1 MEPLTEIPKSI
12 MTLAWTLLSFA
23 IGVLCVVITIAVTS

>member
-12 MTLAWTLLSFA
+12 MTLAWTLFGFA
-23 IGVLCVVITIAVTS
+23 IGVLCVVITFMVTS